1 MSQHTAPRLSA
12 VFLALALAGCSPA
25 RKPAEVA
32 PVPASAPTR
41 MTPLISA
48 EAAPQ
53 LLVRRAALGV
63 DVDDVAASASRAHG
77 IAIGSGGYVE
87 REERA
92 ERSASVTIRVPEP
105 RLDAALDTLGRLGKI
120 TNRTVSAQDVTEE
133 AIDVEARIRSL
144 TASRDRL
151 RELLT
156 RASAV
161 GDVVAVEKELARVQ
175 GELDSLQGRL
185 QHLRSTTAL
194 AELHVSFHQKVVL
207 GPLGRFFSAIGRGL
221 GKLFVVR

>member
-1 MSQHTAPRLSA
+1 MPAPA
-12 VFLALALAGCSPA
+12 PA
-25 RKPAEVA
+25 RTARIIPGEQ
-32 PVPASAPTR
+32 
-41 MTPLISA
+41 
-48 EAAPQ
+48 APQ

-63 DVDDVAASASRAHG
+63 DVDDVAVSTSRAHG
-77 IAIGSGGYVE
+77 VAIGTGGYVE

-105 RLDAALDTLGRLGKI
+105 RLDAALDTLGRLG
-120 TNRTVSAQDVTEE
+120 TVTTRSVSAQDVTEE

-151 RELLT
+151 RELLS
-156 RASAV
+156 RASSV
-161 GDVVAVEKELARVQ
+161 TDVVAVEKELARVQ

-185 QHLRSTTAL
+185 QHLRSTAAL

-207 GPLGRFFSAIGRGL
+207 GPLGKLFNGIGRAI
-221 GKLFVVR
+221 GKLFVKR

>member
-1 MSQHTAPRLSA
+1 
-12 VFLALALAGCSPA
+12 
-25 RKPAEVA
+25 
-32 PVPASAPTR
+32 
-41 MTPLISA
+41 MTPLITA

-63 DVDDVAASASRAHG
+63 DVDDIAVSTSRAHG
-77 IAIGSGGYVE
+77 VAIGSGGYVE

-151 RELLT
+151 RELLG

-161 GDVVAVEKELARVQ
+161 GDIVAVEKELARVQ

-185 QHLRSTTAL
+185 QHLRSTAAL

-207 GPLGRFFSAIGRGL
+207 GPLGRFFNAIGRGL

>member
-1 MSQHTAPRLSA
+1 MSPIPAQRLSA
-12 VFLALALAGCSPA
+12 VLLGLMLAGCHPA
-25 RKPAEVA
+25 IRRPADVPLSA
-32 PVPASAPTR
+32 PAPTR
-41 MTPLISA
+41 IPPLITA
-48 EAAPQ
+48 EVAPQ
-53 LLVRRAALGV
+53 LLVRRAALGM
-63 DVDDVAASASRAHG
+63 DVDDIAISTSRAHG

-120 TNRTVSAQDVTEE
+120 TSRTVSAQDVTAE

-144 TASRDRL
+144 TTSRDRL

-156 RASAV
+156 RATAV
-161 GDVVAVEKELARVQ
+161 GDVVAVERELARAQ

-185 QHLRSTTAL
+185 QHLRSTAAL

-207 GPLGRFFSAIGRGL
+207 GPLGRFFNAIGRGL

>member
-1 MSQHTAPRLSA
+1 MDDIA
-12 VFLALALAGCSPA
+12 VS
-25 RKPAEVA
+25 
-32 PVPASAPTR
+32 T
-41 MTPLISA
+41 
-48 EAAPQ
+48 
-53 LLVRRAALGV
+53 
-63 DVDDVAASASRAHG
+63 SRAHG
-77 IAIGSGGYVE
+77 VAIGSGGYVE
-87 REERA
+87 REDRA

-185 QHLRSTTAL
+185 QHLRSTAAL

-207 GPLGRFFSAIGRGL
+207 GPLGRFFNAIGRGL

>member
-1 MSQHTAPRLSA
+1 MSPKAALRLPA
-12 VFLALALAGCSPA
+12 VLLAFALSGCRGPSTT
-25 RKPAEVA
+25 AEVA
-32 PVPASAPTR
+32 PRPAPAQART
-41 MTPLISA
+41 TPLIPA

-53 LLVRRAALGV
+53 LLVRRAALGL
-63 DVDDVAASASRAHG
+63 DVDDIAVSTSRAHG
-77 IAIGSGGYVE
+77 VAIGSGGYVE
-87 REERA
+87 REDRA

-161 GDVVAVEKELARVQ
+161 GDVVAVERELARAQ

-185 QHLRSTTAL
+185 QHLRSTAAL

-207 GPLGRFFSAIGRGL
+207 GPLGRFFNAIGRGL